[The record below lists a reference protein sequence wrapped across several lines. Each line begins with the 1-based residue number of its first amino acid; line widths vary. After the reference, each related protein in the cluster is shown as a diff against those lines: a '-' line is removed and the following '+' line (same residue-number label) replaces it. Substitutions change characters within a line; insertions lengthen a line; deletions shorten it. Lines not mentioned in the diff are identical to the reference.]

1 MINLIQKTKDE
12 IANVIRLGVEKAGL
26 AGFDAPIEIEKPRD
40 EGHGDFSTNIAM
52 RLAKP
57 AKSNP
62 RVLAEKLIEAFDT
75 EGTVIEKIETAG
87 PGFINFTLNR
97 ESLYEVMKVIEAE
110 GEDYGRVNIGNGKK
124 IMVEFISSNPT
135 GPMHVGNARGGAI
148 GDCLAS
154 ILEYAGYDVTR
165 EFYVNDAGNQI
176 ERFGMSLEARF
187 YQLIGRDVEFPE
199 DGYHGEDITELARE
213 FIEQFGDDDKD
224 TPELKDKLVSYGLKK
239 NIQCIKDT
247 MQDFGINYDVW
258 FLESELHKSGE
269 VKKTVQELI
278 DKGWTYEKDGA
289 IWLKSSEF
297 YCTKDDEEAK
307 DDVLVRSNGIPTY
320 FAADIAYHRNKFV
333 TRGFD
338 TVIDVWG
345 ADHHGH
351 TIRMKGAMDA
361 IGIDPERL
369 QFVLMQLVRL
379 IRGGEVVKVSKRT
392 GKAVTLNELLDD
404 IGPDAVRFFFNMR
417 QPASHFDCDLDLAVS
432 KTSDNPVY
440 YVQYAHARMCSILK
454 MLEVEGV
461 TVPKF
466 ADVDCNLLVTP
477 QEKALLKKLKEFPQ
491 EITDAAQ
498 SYEPSKITRYAVDL
512 ASVFHTFYNADRV
525 KVDDENLMKA
535 RLLLVNST
543 KLALKSALCVL
554 GVSAPEKM

>member
-62 RVLAEKLIEAFDT
+62 RALAEKLIEAFDT

-97 ESLYEVMKVIEAE
+97 ESLYEVMKVIEDE

-213 FIEQFGDDDKD
+213 FIEQFGDGDKD

-278 DKGWTYEKDGA
+278 DKGWTYEKGGA

-454 MLEVEGV
+454 MLEAEGV

-466 ADVDCNLLVTP
+466 ADVDCDLLVTP

>member
-62 RVLAEKLIEAFDT
+62 RALAEKLIEAFDT

-87 PGFINFTLNR
+87 PGFINFTLNQ
-97 ESLYEVMKVIEAE
+97 ESLYEVMKVIEDE

-361 IGIDPERL
+361 IGIEPERL

-379 IRGGEVVKVSKRT
+379 IRGSEVVKVSKRT

-454 MLEVEGV
+454 MLEAEGV

>member
-62 RVLAEKLIEAFDT
+62 RALAEKLIEAFDT

-97 ESLYEVMKVIEAE
+97 ESLYEVMKVIEDE

-213 FIEQFGDDDKD
+213 FIEQFGDGDKD

-454 MLEVEGV
+454 MLEAEGV

-543 KLALKSALCVL
+543 RLALKSALCVL

>member
-26 AGFDAPIEIEKPRD
+26 DGFDAPIEIEKPRD

-62 RVLAEKLIEAFDT
+62 RALAEKLIEAFDT
-75 EGTVIEKIETAG
+75 EGTAIEKIEMAG
-87 PGFINFTLNR
+87 PGFINFTLNQ
-97 ESLYEVMKVIEAE
+97 ESLYEVMKVIEDE

-213 FIEQFGDDDKD
+213 FIAQFGDGDKD

-269 VKKTVQELI
+269 VKKTVQELV

-297 YCTKDDEEAK
+297 YCTKDDEDAK

-361 IGIDPERL
+361 IGIDPDRL

-454 MLEVEGV
+454 MLEAEGV

-512 ASVFHTFYNADRV
+512 ASAFHTFYNADRV

-543 KLALKSALCVL
+543 KLALKSTLCVL